1 MHHVNGASLSG
12 GSTLKEIEQV
22 PRPLSHAEWSCGGGS
37 PEIPQR
43 LCCFRPTTS
52 RCHWIRVAT
61 WRQCWEFSRLL
72 CLLDICIEARVQDTA
87 KFKLLVQKLKSRRPM
102 NWFVSVFWMTVTAFR
117 RGSDSHQLI
126 AGIWVLWA
134 SCWVNGTEEHEK
146 AALHRSS
153 AGLREGVKGVS
164 GPCLLSR
171 GGFART
177 PQASKNR
184 AENAKNGQGQP
195 RTSFFLGGP

>member
-1 MHHVNGASLSG
+1 M
-12 GSTLKEIEQV
+12 
-22 PRPLSHAEWSCGGGS
+22 
-37 PEIPQR
+37 
-43 LCCFRPTTS
+43 
-52 RCHWIRVAT
+52 
-61 WRQCWEFSRLL
+61 
-72 CLLDICIEARVQDTA
+72 
-87 KFKLLVQKLKSRRPM
+87 
-102 NWFVSVFWMTVTAFR
+102 
-117 RGSDSHQLI
+117 
-126 AGIWVLWA
+126 
-134 SCWVNGTEEHEK
+134 NGTEEHEK